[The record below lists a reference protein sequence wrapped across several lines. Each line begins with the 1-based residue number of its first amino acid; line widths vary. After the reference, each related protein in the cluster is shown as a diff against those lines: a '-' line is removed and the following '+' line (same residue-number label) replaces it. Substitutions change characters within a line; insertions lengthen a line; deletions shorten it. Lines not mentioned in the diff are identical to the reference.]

1 MISYLTLPDHE
12 AIEKYLKDRYW
23 NAGCIDEAVD
33 FCNMLNGKVIFKEVY
48 KEYLQTLTDMT
59 AQQAINYAS
68 LYGLQNEVQQCLDD
82 GLTPE
87 QALREWD
94 L

>member
-1 MISYLTLPDHE
+1 MISYSNLPDCD
-12 AIEKYLKDRYW
+12 AIQKYLEDRYW
-23 NAGCIDEAVD
+23 NACCIDEAID
-33 FCNMLNGKVIFKEVY
+33 FCNMLNGKVIFKGAY
-48 KEYLQTLTDMT
+48 KEYLQTLTNMT
-59 AQQAINYAS
+59 EQQALNYAA

>member
-1 MISYLTLPDHE
+1 MISYSGFPDSDAIHKYLEERYYNACCLDE
-12 AIEKYLKDRYW
+12 AI
-23 NAGCIDEAVD
+23 D
-33 FCNMLNGKVIFKEVY
+33 FCNMLNGRVIFKETY
-48 KEYLQTLTDMT
+48 GEYLQTLTNMT
-59 AQQAINYAS
+59 AQQAITYAT